1 MVLEKLLDKYVC
13 FLTLVLAV
21 FLFFGYIFSGK
32 GKKSKTKQMGNYK
45 TKKLLQC
52 EGNYQKN
59 KNVASQIREDIYKW

>member
-1 MVLEKLLDKYVC
+1 MC
-13 FLTLVLAV
+13 SLTLVLAV
-21 FLFFGYIFSGK
+21 LLIFGYIFSGK

-59 KNVASQIREDIYKW
+59 KNVASQIREDIYK